1 VIDRLVFAV
10 GFVVL
15 VLGTSGGPGWD
26 SVDAVLAAELERSA
40 AAPLYALV
48 STVAAYLPVGEVG
61 FRLSLANAVLGAVL
75 LVGVVRLARA
85 LLPKDPIAWLVAAG
99 VLLVARPFRD
109 AAGFAGPAMLAS
121 CGVVWSLA
129 FTIAYARNR
138 SGKPAAFAALA
149 CATVTI
155 GSAPWLG
162 GLLAAF
168 VGGWLWRAGAKEQV
182 GASLLPIG
190 ITIVVLWIGAD
201 GSLPSWRLDVEAAIA
216 AILPA
221 TILVG
226 IGLAAAAF
234 AAVTGLP
241 HGKPFFVAIALVAAH
256 AIAVDPQPLP
266 LLGLLAVGCAVVP
279 GAVVRILA
287 TERRHVAAA
296 VAGAPILAI
305 ALVESPAFSVDDPG
319 AAPARL
325 AGDLVNA
332 QPPGPGIV
340 FVRRA
345 PDLYALAYAQRIA
358 GVRPDLELAPVADER
373 PVQAA
378 FEARVIVGSDVPA
391 FGTLQVDHAFPRGR
405 GFQLLPAP
413 PPSLAPI
420 QPPARYASEIGVE
433 LATMLAVDR
442 ARYEAHNGRLG
453 AAARAAGLTER
464 FGSADLAVLSTTAPS
479 HPAMFAFVPNLD
491 GLRPGPWLLD
501 LLGDDLA
508 WSAGL
513 EPPTVDAPR
522 ARVLHALW
530 RRMWKGEIQPDDPA
544 ITALGP
550 AAIRATEEML
560 GAYKKNRR

>member
-1 VIDRLVFAV
+1 
-10 GFVVL
+10 
-15 VLGTSGGPGWD
+15 
-26 SVDAVLAAELERSA
+26 
-40 AAPLYALV
+40 
-48 STVAAYLPVGEVG
+48 
-61 FRLSLANAVLGAVL
+61 VL

-85 LLPKDPIAWLVAAG
+85 LLPKDPIAWVVAAA
-99 VLLVARPFRD
+99 VLVVARPFRD

-121 CGVVWSLA
+121 CGAVWSLA
-129 FTIAYARNR
+129 FTIAYVRTPA
-138 SGKPAAFAALA
+138 KPAALAALA

-162 GLLAAF
+162 VLLGVF
-168 VGGWLWRAGAKEQV
+168 VAGWLWRAGAKEQV

-190 ITIVVLWIGAD
+190 ITIVALWIGAD
-201 GSLPSWRLDVEAAIA
+201 GSLPGWRLDVEAAIA
-216 AILPA
+216 AVLPA

-241 HGKPFFVAIALVAAH
+241 HGKPVLAAIALVAGH

-266 LLGLLAVGCAVVP
+266 LLALLAVGCAIVP
-279 GAVVRILA
+279 GAVVRIVA
-287 TERRHVAAA
+287 TDHRHVAAA

-305 ALVESPAFSVDDPG
+305 ALLESPAVSVDDPG
-319 AAPARL
+319 PAPARL
-325 AGDLVNA
+325 ATDVVGS

-340 FVRRA
+340 FVRRL
-345 PDLYALAYAQRIA
+345 PDLYAIAYAQRIA
-358 GVRPDLELAPVADER
+358 GVRPDLELAPVTDER
-373 PVQAA
+373 AIEAA
-378 FEARVIVGSDVPA
+378 FAARVIVASDAPA
-391 FGTLQVDHAFPRGR
+391 FGTRRVDHAFPRGR

-413 PPSLAPI
+413 PPSVAPI
-420 QPPARYASEIGVE
+420 LPPARYASEIGVE
-433 LATMLAVDR
+433 QATLLAIDR

-491 GLRPGPWLLD
+491 GLRPGPWLLE

-513 EPPTVDAPR
+513 EPPAVDAPR

-544 ITALGP
+544 IAALGP
-550 AAIRATEEML
+550 AAVRATEEML